1 MIFVVYN
8 KLEINSPLGDFW
20 NQAKGEGRGVSGPC
34 NVISRGGVGQMQLS
48 ATEGGRGVKNGQN
61 PAT

>member
-1 MIFVVYN
+1 MIFIVFD

-20 NQAKGEGRGVSGPC
+20 NQAKGEGGGSGPC
-34 NVISRGGVGQMQLS
+34 NVISRGGVGLMQRN
-48 ATEGGRGVKNGQN
+48 ATEGGRGVKKGQN